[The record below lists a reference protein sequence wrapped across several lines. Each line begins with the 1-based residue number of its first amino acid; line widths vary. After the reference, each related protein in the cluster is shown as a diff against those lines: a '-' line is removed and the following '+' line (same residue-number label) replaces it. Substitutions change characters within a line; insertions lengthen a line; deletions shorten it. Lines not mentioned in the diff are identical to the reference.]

1 MFWSN
6 LFKKKNYSTD
16 IVNNISSKIPS
27 FEEMTPEEQEY
38 ISNLKEEYLKFYE
51 NEDNYISL
59 DSELFNE
66 IKMYQDLALDI
77 MHNDHFGNIA
87 SSIIDS
93 KKLVYYSHK
102 ITELNNTLK
111 YKYIALCELRKAKK
125 YLTKHMGLYVLGR
138 RKINIL
144 KALDHQINIINNML
158 VISNQKITDYCA
170 CAIANYPKSL
180 DEYQKTKLLIG
191 RLDTAVS
198 DYQDLFN
205 ESINLDKNLPIDDII
220 TYVEILLNKF
230 VYENKCLISKLKEQ
244 LDLIANSEIKDKNKQ
259 QEIIDNLMKIKNY
272 YNIFYNYGR
281 NLIDDKDIEDLYQ
294 IIFNVYTYFADG
306 EEFKKY
312 YLNQTRKCN
321 DMYTKDELLIYDRI
335 INYKLDLLRLKKS
348 TIFNNNN
355 FNSTILNILFEM
367 LDINKK
373 TKDRNLV
380 KNLTLLLSLDYENG
394 FDMYFDNVNP
404 EKHLFESQYIE
415 YNKMYKKREFYKYM
429 LGMIDKRETIEQLPL
444 GHADELQLFYYL
456 YYDKLDY
463 KVLPNLISEYDLSKY
478 KRYIN
483 TSKER
488 TIYIPEGTKSM
499 MLNVYDIK
507 MTGIKLN
514 ESVSNLTLYV
524 DNLNYHNQ
532 VCRPSIYIY
541 LPNKL
546 LSINVDLL
554 DKNNYLEENKESF
567 LDLIGIFLSNILDT
581 VVLPSGLYLKN
592 TEEIENYLRETFL
605 GVYNY
610 LLKMI
615 VDNNISINY
624 ENLFHLFL
632 SILQNVNIYSGN
644 HRGETLMSISQ
655 IIDFFDNK
663 KYYKEVFRNRD
674 ISEDINQNINSI
686 KDVDKIVYRAYINA
700 IKYVTSVIKKE
711 NYFHYDNNINNK
723 NRKNLKNYFYNY

>member
-6 LFKKKNYSTD
+6 LFKNKNYSTN
-16 IVNNISSKIPS
+16 IVNNISSKVPS
-27 FEEMTPEEQEY
+27 FEELTPKEQEY
-38 ISNLKEEYLKFYE
+38 VSNLKEEYLTFYE

-111 YKYIALCELRKAKK
+111 YKYIALCELRKDKK
-125 YLTKHMGLYVLGR
+125 YLTKHMGLYVLGK

-144 KALDHQINIINNML
+144 KALDHQINIINNMF

-180 DEYQKTKLLIG
+180 DEYKKTKLLIG
-191 RLDTAVS
+191 RLDRVVS

-205 ESINLDKNLPIDDII
+205 ESINLDKNLLIDDII
-220 TYVEILLNKF
+220 TYAEILLNKF

-259 QEIIDNLMKIKNY
+259 QEIIDNLMKIKKY

-373 TKDRNLV
+373 TQDRNLV

-488 TIYIPEGTKSM
+488 TIYIPEETKSM